1 MPFDI
6 AAWGIVA
13 LAVVALAVVAYR
25 DRLHGKYVSAGEFAH
40 SPGI

>member
-13 LAVVALAVVAYR
+13 LAVVALAMLAYHATI
-25 DRLHGKYVSAGEFAH
+25 HGKYVSTEEV
-40 SPGI
+40 SCP